1 MLSLKRY
8 KVPLNTFAMYE
19 CKKKKTISDDANNI
33 YLQIMTK
40 SF

>member
-19 CKKKKTISDDANNI
+19 CKKKTISDDANNI